1 LDTTEQTR
9 LAQPVLPSRPASAWS
24 DIAAESVPTF
34 GQVLRLMA
42 AILTFVAVFAFAAR
56 FEHPLQTPQA
66 GPLGDFLGVSV
77 PVAAALVAAFAL
89 YRPWRALLLVLAL
102 TPFWNAA
109 YIAWQVGAV
118 QVILQTVFVVAL
130 VVGAATTRPAGGGF
144 VTTAADLSL
153 AGRFRSFAAFRLA
166 AVAVAGFVGIAVI
179 STLASHDVT
188 LSATV
193 LLHGILEPIALASI
207 LVYLRPSRRDLVMLG
222 LALGVSVGLGTVLNV
237 IAALPTMTSLA
248 AIQAHRLL
256 FARASFYNV
265 GLFAAVIAVT
275 VPLVA
280 AALTLRRSLGLPRWA
295 TVAIVM
301 TLAVALAGLFF
312 SLSKSAW
319 IATGGGT
326 ILVLLFIMR
335 SWRRRLALVVAGVAV
350 STLLIP
356 WPALVLQVSPTLN
369 SGYRSVMVALVGES
383 RFDSWNPATMAGR
396 GSLTER
402 FYAVDGAVGMAL
414 ANPVLGVGLDQF
426 GVNYVSTVYR
436 PPQAEDLVDNA
447 HSFFPEIGA
456 ELGLPAASLVFVIY
470 AAALWAM
477 WRAYLRARDQF
488 TRVLAAGLFA
498 SMISW
503 LVVATAFG
511 CYFYR
516 PYLDQSS
523 DVVVA
528 AVVVGAA
535 MALTRAV
542 HSERSQ
548 QPAHMAPSG
557 SR

>member
-1 LDTTEQTR
+1 MDTTEQPR
-9 LAQPVLPSRPASAWS
+9 LDQAALRARSAPTWP
-24 DIAAESVPTF
+24 DVTAASVPAF
-34 GQVLRLMA
+34 GQLVRGMA
-42 AILTFVAVFAFAAR
+42 AVLTFVAVFAFATR
-56 FEHPLQTPQA
+56 FEHPLHATQA
-66 GPLGDFLGVSV
+66 GPLEGLLGGTV
-77 PVAAALVAAFAL
+77 PVAAALVATLAL

-109 YIAWQVGAV
+109 YVEGQVGAV
-118 QVILQTVFVVAL
+118 QVILQSVFVVVLAI
-130 VVGAATTRPAGGGF
+130 GAVTTRPAGGVF
-144 VTTAADLSL
+144 LTRAVDLSL

-301 TLAVALAGLFF
+301 TLATALAGLFF

-436 PPQAEDLVDNA
+436 PPQAKDLVDNA

-477 WRAYLRARDQF
+477 WRVYLRARDQF